1 MPGLV
6 NLDFADIRTIMT
18 KMGKAMMGTGEATGE
33 NRAILACEAAI
44 ANPLLDD
51 ISIKGAK
58 GVLVNMTGGPDM
70 TLFEADMAV
79 NAIRKE
85 VDQNANIIFG
95 SAFSEDMKGKIR
107 ISVVATGIESEDI
120 KKEFNKIEIGSWINV
135 VRSSNPIQ
143 FLDFPMNGLEKY
155 HSHTIINEKNG
166 SFIPDLTFVYYI
178 QMPNILK
185 GDDGVLYILGDN
197 QIEHKFLP
205 EENDLIIMPG
215 DLPHAPNNAPLSNID
230 RIVIAGNIGFQY
242 IKKEKTLF

>member
-1 MPGLV
+1 MQKIILDKKTFFWKKKLNLEFNKNKLLDLV
-6 NLDFADIRTIMT
+6 NDTIKNKKSNGRDVYSIVT
-18 KMGKAMMGTGEATGE
+18 IKDDLNFTGELPFKNELSDIIKICIE
-33 NRAILACEAAI
+33 NC
-44 ANPLLDD
+44 
-51 ISIKGAK
+51 KK
-58 GVLVNMTGGPDM
+58 
-70 TLFEADMAV
+70 
-79 NAIRKE
+79 
-85 VDQNANIIFG
+85 IF
-95 SAFSEDMKGKIR
+95 
-107 ISVVATGIESEDI
+107 IEEL

-135 VRSSNPIQ
+135 VRSSNPVQ

>member
-1 MPGLV
+1 MQKIILDKKTFFWKKKLNLEFNKNKLLDLV
-6 NLDFADIRTIMT
+6 NDTIKNKKSNGRDVYSIVT
-18 KMGKAMMGTGEATGE
+18 IKDDLNFTGELPFKNELSDIIKICIE
-33 NRAILACEAAI
+33 NC
-44 ANPLLDD
+44 
-51 ISIKGAK
+51 KK
-58 GVLVNMTGGPDM
+58 
-70 TLFEADMAV
+70 
-79 NAIRKE
+79 
-85 VDQNANIIFG
+85 IF
-95 SAFSEDMKGKIR
+95 
-107 ISVVATGIESEDI
+107 IEEF

-135 VRSSNPIQ
+135 VRSSNPVQ

-197 QIEHKFLP
+197 QVEHKFLP

-230 RIVIAGNIGFQY
+230 RIVIAGNIGFQH